1 MFMSSALAMPADWW
15 AWEALAGTQA
25 LHNYLWF
32 GGEVNNHNSLASWQS
47 SIQGFWAR
55 ASHLAIAS
63 EGCSSKQ
70 SKAVALWASATVL
83 LLRFDWSYGQAQTLG
98 ASSRWQSLQAAKCL
112 MTRCCHSC
120 YCSDS
125 ESVWKSD
132 RQCWLLFFSCEN
144 NLWKCMSR
152 KSKTDKSSTHKLAE
166 SFGTA
171 FWLVLEKIR
180 KRNKLQ
186 LLACSKSHYHRLL
199 PT

>member
-70 SKAVALWASATVL
+70 SKAVALWASAPAKIWLIRWASTNIGSFELVAVTAGSKMLNDKMLPL
-83 LLRFDWSYGQAQTLG
+83 LLLQWFWISLKVKQAVLTI
-98 ASSRWQSLQAAKCL
+98 
-112 MTRCCHSC
+112 
-120 YCSDS
+120 
-125 ESVWKSD
+125 V
-132 RQCWLLFFSCEN
+132 
-144 NLWKCMSR
+144 SR
-152 KSKTDKSSTHKLAE
+152 KSKTDKSSTHN
-166 SFGTA
+166 
-171 FWLVLEKIR
+171 WLNLLGLHFVWSQR
-180 KRNKLQ
+180 K
-186 LLACSKSHYHRLL
+186 
-199 PT
+199 